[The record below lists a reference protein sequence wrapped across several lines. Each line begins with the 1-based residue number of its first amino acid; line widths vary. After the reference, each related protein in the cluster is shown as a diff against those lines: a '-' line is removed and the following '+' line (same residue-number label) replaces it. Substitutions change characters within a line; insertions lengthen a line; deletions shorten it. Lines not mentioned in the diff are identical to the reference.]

1 MTSIS
6 HIDSALERARL
17 PSAVVVN
24 RRLFDPPTLLEHVNA
39 PRDGSGALDLLSYVL
54 KANALRDQMQR
65 QVARAVAVLASPE
78 NLNWHRLAGCTR
90 GSVPQKPRIVL
101 WAEFNGRDTL
111 EILAFPQL
119 DAGAITGGLTR
130 EVLTARSD
138 YVELHS
144 TWPYYGARGM
154 VVFRAPVDEYVGRDS
169 SNEFRLLCKSGEAL
183 LRGALEDSLSYL
195 VQTLAS
201 VCDVRIENWPKYTKS
216 KRLDLLSPSD
226 RAHDELSA
234 QLPELKHRRQSLE
247 ALIAEKVTRHKLASV
262 AEFEELAAQAARD
275 GVKITA
281 LIFAKTG
288 QRCSSIGTDKISA
301 LIEEHRELVA
311 QMDQLE
317 HALLALRAV

>member
-1 MTSIS
+1 M
-6 HIDSALERARL
+6 
-17 PSAVVVN
+17 
-24 RRLFDPPTLLEHVNA
+24 LLEHVNA
-39 PRDGSGALDLLSYVL
+39 PRDVSGALNLLSYVL

-78 NLNWHRLAGCTR
+78 NLNWPRLVDCTR
-90 GSVPQKPRIVL
+90 GSIPRKPRVVL

-119 DAGAITGGLTR
+119 DPGSATGLTR
-130 EVLTARSD
+130 EVLAARSD

-154 VVFRAPVDEYVGRDS
+154 VVFRALVNEYVDRDS
-169 SNEFRLLCKSGEAL
+169 GNEIRLLSKSGEAL

-195 VQTLAS
+195 VETLAS

-216 KRLDLLSPSD
+216 RRLDLLSPSD
-226 RAHDELSA
+226 RAHEEVSA

-247 ALIAEKVTRHKLASV
+247 ALIAEKVMRHKLASV

-301 LIEEHRELVA
+301 LIQEHRELVA
-311 QMDQLE
+311 QLDQFE
-317 HALLALRAV
+317 HALRALRAV